1 MHIKAIKTNQ
11 WFLKKKYTQ
20 PQGIVMIRR
29 IKISSRLTVGFLM
42 LVLIL
47 AISSISSIFQIT
59 SITNNANKVVEL
71 RIPTAQASA
80 SVLNGVN
87 HALAALR
94 GWMLLG
100 EDKFKTERKLA
111 WDTEINPA
119 IASLNKMSANWTNP
133 ENIGRLKELEA
144 LLESF
149 KQQQQNIE
157 DIAQTLQNT
166 PAIEMLYQQA
176 VPQASIMSKEVTRL
190 IDIELGLDA
199 STQRKALLGMMA
211 DVRGSLGLALAN
223 IRGYLLSGEEHYRHS
238 YEKLWNKNQRRFS
251 DLKQQQSLLNDEQK
265 KALIT
270 FSKAMDVFSPLPK
283 KMLDARSKDNWNVAN
298 HWLATKAAPL
308 GFEIKVILNEMAIN
322 QKTLLETDASILL
335 DTSDNAI
342 SVAWTLLFIGI
353 IAATCLSII
362 IIRSIIPPLN
372 FISKSLVDI
381 KRNNDL
387 TISLNNKGDDEISEM
402 ASALNNVFSTF
413 KASLHEVSNASNQ
426 ISVTAEE
433 TSIISTQIASSIE
446 NQAGQTELIATA
458 INEMT
463 ATTKEV
469 AQSISHTS
477 NASDDAHVHVSTG
490 TEIMDKTIYSIKGL
504 AEKIVDTSHTVNE
517 LEQKSREIA
526 NVLEVI
532 NSIADQTNLLALNAA
547 IEAARAGEQGR
558 GFSVVADEVRALAA
572 RTQESTGEISLII
585 NKLQESAKVAVTSI
599 VQSQEQVDDVV
610 NQAQLSSEVLVTISE
625 FITNINNMSSQIATA
640 SEQQGVVAEE
650 ININVVNI
658 HDKTQENVDAVSE
671 SSKSGREL
679 AELSMQMHT
688 LVSRFKIA

>member
-1 MHIKAIKTNQ
+1 MV
-11 WFLKKKYTQ
+11 LKNKYTQ
-20 PQGIVMIRR
+20 SQGIEMIRR
-29 IKISSRLTVGFLM
+29 IKISSRLTLGFLM
-42 LVLIL
+42 LVFIL

-59 SITNNANKVVEL
+59 SITNNANTVVEL

-80 SVLNGVN
+80 SVLNGIN

-100 EDKFKTERKLA
+100 EDKFKTERQLA
-111 WDTEINPA
+111 WDTEITPA
-119 IASLNKMSANWTNP
+119 IAVLNKMSANWTNP
-133 ENIGRLKELEA
+133 QNINRLKEMKA
-144 LLESF
+144 LLKSF
-149 KQQQQNIE
+149 EQQQKNIE

-176 VPQASIMSKEVTRL
+176 VPQASIMSKEVTKL
-190 IDIELGLDA
+190 IDIELGLNA
-199 STQRKALLGMMA
+199 SSERKALLGMMA

-223 IRGYLLSGEEHYRHS
+223 IRGYLLSGEEKYRYS
-238 YEKLWNKNQRRFS
+238 FEQLWNKNQRRFA
-251 DLKQQQSLLNDEQK
+251 DLQQQKMLLNAEQK
-265 KALIT
+265 KSLLT
-270 FSKAMDVFSPLPK
+270 FSKAMNIFSPLPE
-283 KMLDARSKDNWNVAN
+283 KMLEARSKDNWNVAN

-308 GFEIKVILNEMAIN
+308 GFKIKVILNKMAIN
-322 QKTLLETDASILL
+322 QKALLKTDASILL

-342 SVAWTLLFIGI
+342 SVAWVLLFVGI
-353 IAATCLSII
+353 IAATILSII
-362 IIRSIIPPLN
+362 IIQSIIPPLN
-372 FISKSLVDI
+372 FISKGLVEI

-387 TISLNNKGDDEISEM
+387 TISLNNKGNDEISEM

-433 TSIISTQIASSIE
+433 TSIISTQIANSIE

-469 AQSISHTS
+469 AQSISNTS

-490 TEIMDKTIYSIKGL
+490 TEIMEKTICSINGL

-572 RTQESTGEISLII
+572 RTQESTGEISSII
-585 NKLQESAKVAVTSI
+585 NTLQQSAKVAVSSI

-625 FITNINNMSSQIATA
+625 FITNINDMSSQIATA

-650 ININVVNI
+650 INVNVVNI
-658 HDKTQENVDAVSE
+658 HDKTQENVGAVSE

>member
-1 MHIKAIKTNQ
+1 M
-11 WFLKKKYTQ
+11 
-20 PQGIVMIRR
+20 
-29 IKISSRLTVGFLM
+29 GFLL

-47 AISSISSIFQIT
+47 ALSSISSIFQIS
-59 SITNNANKVVEL
+59 SITKNANNVVEL

-100 EDKFKTERKLA
+100 KDKFKAERQLA
-111 WDTEINPA
+111 WDTEITPA
-119 IASLNKMSANWTNP
+119 MTTLDKMSANWTNP
-133 ENIGRLKELEA
+133 KNITRLKEMKA
-144 LLESF
+144 LLKDFEQEQ
-149 KQQQQNIE
+149 KNIE

-166 PAIEMLYQQA
+166 PSIEMLYTKA
-176 VPQASIMSKEVTRL
+176 VPQASIMAKEITKL
-190 IDIELGLDA
+190 IDIELNLKA
-199 STQRKALLGMMA
+199 STDRKALLGMMA

-238 YEKLWNKNQRRFS
+238 FKQLWNKNQRRFE
-251 DLKQQQSLLNDEQK
+251 DLKAQQALLNTEQK
-265 KALIT
+265 KSLLI
-270 FSKAMDVFSPLPK
+270 FSEAMAVFAPLPEQ
-283 KMLDARSKDNWNVAN
+283 MLNSRAQDNWNVAN

-308 GFEIKVILNEMAIN
+308 GFKIKVILNEMAIN
-322 QKTLLETDASILL
+322 QKTLLKNDANVLVES
-335 DTSDNAI
+335 SDDAI
-342 SVAWTLLFIGI
+342 SIAWLLLFAGI
-353 IAATCLSII
+353 ITAISLAVI

-372 FISKSLVDI
+372 LISKGLLEI
-381 KRNNDL
+381 KNNNDM
-387 TISLNNKGDDEISEM
+387 TISLDNQGSDEISAM
-402 ASALNNVFSTF
+402 ADALNNVFTTF
-413 KASLHEVSNASNQ
+413 KVSLHEVSSASHQ

-433 TSIISTQIASSIE
+433 TSVISTQIANSIQS
-446 NQAGQTELIATA
+446 QAGQTELIATA

-463 ATTKEV
+463 ATAKEV
-469 AQSISHTS
+469 AQNILSTS
-477 NASDDAHVHVSTG
+477 DASDEANIHVSTG
-490 TEIMDKTIYSIKGL
+490 TEIMQKTIFTINDL
-504 AEKIVDTSHTVNE
+504 ADKILDTSQRVSE
-517 LEQKSREIA
+517 LEQNSIEIA

-558 GFSVVADEVRALAA
+558 GFAVVADEVRALAA
-572 RTQESTGEISLII
+572 RTQESTGEISTII
-585 NKLQESAKVAVTSI
+585 NKLQQSAKVAVTSI
-599 VQSQEQVDDVV
+599 TQSQEQVDEVV
-610 NQAQLSSEVLVTISE
+610 NQAKLSGEVLVTISE
-625 FITNINNMSSQIATA
+625 FITNINDMSSQIATA

-679 AELSMQMHT
+679 AELSLQMQA

>member
-1 MHIKAIKTNQ
+1 
-11 WFLKKKYTQ
+11 
-20 PQGIVMIRR
+20 MIRK

-59 SITNNANKVVEL
+59 AITNNANKVVEL

-100 EDKFKTERKLA
+100 EDKFKAERKLA

-119 IASLNKMSANWTNP
+119 IVALNKMSVNWTNP
-133 ENIGRLKELEA
+133 ENISRLKELKT
-144 LLESF
+144 LLARFE
-149 KQQQQNIE
+149 QQQNNIE
-157 DIAQTLQNT
+157 DIAQTLRNT

-176 VPQASIMSKEVTRL
+176 VPQANIMSKEVTRL
-190 IDIELGLDA
+190 IDIELGLHA
-199 STQRKALLGMMA
+199 STERKALLGMMA

-223 IRGYLLSGEEHYRHS
+223 IRGYLLSGEQHYRYS
-238 YEKLWNKNQRRFS
+238 YEQLWNKNQRRFS
-251 DLKQQQSLLNDEQK
+251 ELKQQRALLNDEQK
-265 KALIT
+265 KALLT
-270 FSKAMDVFSPLPK
+270 FSKAMDVFLPLPE
-283 KMLDARSKDNWNVAN
+283 KMLDARSKDNWNIAN

-308 GFEIKVILNEMAIN
+308 GFEIKTILNDMAIN
-322 QKTLLETDASILL
+322 QKTLLKTDARILL
-335 DTSDNAI
+335 ETSDNAI
-342 SVAWTLLFIGI
+342 SVAWALLFVGI
-353 IAATCLSII
+353 FAATSLSII

-372 FISKSLVDI
+372 FISKGLIDI

-387 TISLNNKGDDEISEM
+387 TISLNNKGNDEISEM

-463 ATTKEV
+463 ETTKEV
-469 AQSISHTS
+469 AQSISNTS

-490 TEIMDKTIYSIKGL
+490 TEIMEKTIFSINGL

-572 RTQESTGEISLII
+572 RTQESTGEISSII
-585 NKLQESAKVAVTSI
+585 NKLQQSAKVAVTSI
-599 VQSQEQVDDVV
+599 VESQEQVDDVV

-650 ININVVNI
+650 INLNVVNI
-658 HDKTQENVDAVSE
+658 HDKTQENVGAVSE